1 MEKLDKIKIVT
12 EIPGPKSK
20 ELLKRFND
28 AKCCG
33 LGVNNGVFIK
43 RAAGAMFEDVDGN
56 VFLDCIGGIGVQ
68 NIGYSNP
75 EVIQAIKDQAD
86 LFTHSMINV
95 VQYEGYVKLCEKL
108 NAITPGSFKKRTAL
122 FNSGAE
128 AVDNA
133 VKIARM
139 ATGRREVIAY
149 TGAFHGRTG
158 LAVSLTSRVRPYKFN
173 TGPMAPSIHRIPY
186 PYCYRCPYDKER
198 ETCGLFCLKAYEDVL
213 IDMVD
218 PSEVAAIVLEAVQGD
233 GGFMAVPKEYMTGL
247 RKICD
252 KYGIL
257 LIVDEV
263 QTGFYRTGKLFA
275 SNYWDVAPDI
285 ICMAKSMAG
294 GVPISA
300 VTARAELMEKLI
312 PGSVGGTYCGNPM
325 ACASALKCI
334 EIYERDN
341 YEAKSLHIGELCKK
355 RLEEMKKKYQ
365 IIGDIRVLGAMIGVE
380 FVKDRK
386 TKEPAA
392 QACHDILELA
402 FKGGVKIYYC
412 GSLDNVMRFLTPLVV
427 TDEQMNEGLD
437 VIEKAIARVNAE
449 TLK

>member
-1 MEKLDKIKIVT
+1 MSNVSEALSAEFLQEAK
-12 EIPGPKSK
+12 KSI
-20 ELLKRFND
+20 LFTTQR
-28 AKCCG
+28 
-33 LGVNNGVFIK
+33 
-43 RAAGAMFEDVDGN
+43 
-56 VFLDCIGGIGVQ
+56 
-68 NIGYSNP
+68 P
-75 EVIQAIKDQAD
+75 EVIMERGQGMHLWDTAGKQYLDFVGGWAVTS
-86 LFTHSMINV
+86 LGHSPAVIAEALEKQSRLLVNASPAFYNTSMLKFA
-95 VQYEGYVKLCEKL
+95 KLLTDISCFDRVFF
-108 NAITPGSFKKRTAL
+108 AS
-122 FNSGAE
+122 SGAE
-128 AVDNA
+128 ANESA
-133 VKIARM
+133 IKLARK
-139 ATGRREVIAY
+139 Y
-149 TGAFHGRTG
+149 GALYRGGAFEIITMINSFHGRTLATMSATG
-158 LAVSLTSRVRPYKFN
+158 KEKWRTLFEPKVPGFRHVPLNDAVALQAAVS
-173 TGPMAPSIHRIPY
+173 
-186 PYCYRCPYDKER
+186 DK
-198 ETCGLFCLKAYEDVL
+198 TCAIMLEPIQGEGGVY
-213 IDMVD
+213 
-218 PSEVAAIVLEAVQGD
+218 AATA
-233 GGFMAVPKEYMTGL
+233 EYMNLL
-247 RKICD
+247 RRICTENN
-252 KYGIL
+252 IL

-437 VIEKAIARVNAE
+437 VIEKAIAKVNAE